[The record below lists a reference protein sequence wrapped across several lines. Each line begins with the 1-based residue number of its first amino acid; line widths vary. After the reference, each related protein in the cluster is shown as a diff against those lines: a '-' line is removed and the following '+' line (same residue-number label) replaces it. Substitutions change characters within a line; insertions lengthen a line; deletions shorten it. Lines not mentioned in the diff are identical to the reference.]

1 MDKSIK
7 FRRNVYIIL
16 ICILLFA
23 IVSQIARSSLIL
35 KFTTNNKFVE
45 RTEWIEMMNQ
55 AQSTKTVS
63 SSSDNHCIVTDS
75 EDSLSNEMEDNFAE
89 VYRYIKQP
97 YTIQDVGK
105 ETITMSSCSAV
116 IMISSLEKMGDYIE
130 DIEHYV
136 DNGGHFFLAR
146 MDHPGNVL
154 TQIYRKLGINNY
166 WFVIGNTDVRFTSNL
181 LIGQK
186 DVVFEDDYF
195 YNDSLS
201 LELDSASKLLA
212 TGKDQT
218 PLIWEVDYGEG
229 SFMVYNGN
237 NLGMKANRG
246 LVVGCISL
254 MIPNYIYPVFNS
266 KIFYIDDY
274 PAPMSQEINVQLYNE
289 YRKNIAA
296 FFKDIW
302 WPDMIKAARK
312 YDLKY
317 TAVAIQDY
325 NDDVTYPFGSMHKDD
340 FTNLIVYG
348 REVLKSGGEIGI
360 HGYNHQPLQFRKDIA
375 DFYEYKKWESID
387 DIEASIEEVVEYMAQ
402 AFPNYSPVSYVPP
415 SNIISEEGRKALVE
429 KWPDFRVISSL
440 YEEDPLDYAYVQEY
454 EIASDGIIEMPRVT
468 SGYADAADTKWLEA
482 NVMTS
487 LGIISHFIH
496 PDDIFD
502 THRSG
507 DKNWSQLYEGFESM
521 LHRMEVTYPWLRAQT
536 SSEAALSMGYVLSSQ
551 ITRNTSD
558 NQVEVSITNQA
569 VTQYF
574 ILRTEKKI
582 GKLVDCNVNKIDENT
597 YLVTADSE
605 HFTIELK

>member
-1 MDKSIK
+1 MNKSIR

-23 IVSQIARSSLIL
+23 IISQIARSSLIL

-45 RTEWIEMMNQ
+45 RTEWIEMMNK
-55 AQSTKTVS
+55 AQNIETVS
-63 SSSDNHCIVTDS
+63 NSSDNHCMVTNS
-75 EDSLSNEMEDNFAE
+75 EDTLSNEMQNNFEE

-97 YTIQDVGK
+97 YTIQDVSK
-105 ETITMSSCSAV
+105 ETIKMSSCTAV
-116 IMISSLEKMGDYIE
+116 IMLSSLEKMGGYIE
-130 DIEHYV
+130 DIENYV
-136 DNGGHFFLAR
+136 ANGGHFFLAR

-154 TQIYRKLGINNY
+154 TQMYRKLGINNY
-166 WFVIGNTDVRFTSNL
+166 WFVIGNNDIRFTSNL

-201 LELDSASKLLA
+201 LELDSASTLLA

-237 NLGMKANRG
+237 NLGMKTNRG
-246 LVVGCISL
+246 LVVGSISL
-254 MIPNYIYPVFNS
+254 MIPNYIYPIFNS

-274 PAPMSQEINVQLYNE
+274 PAPMSQETDPVIFEE
-289 YRKNIAA
+289 YRKNIAS

-312 YDLKY
+312 YNLKY

-325 NDDVTYPFGSMHKDD
+325 NDDVTSPFGAMHKDD

-348 REVLKSGGEIGI
+348 REVLKSGGEVGI
-360 HGYNHQPLQFRKDIA
+360 HGYNHQPLQFREDIA
-375 DFYEYKKWESID
+375 DFYDYEEWQSID
-387 DIEASIEEVVEYMAQ
+387 DIEASIEEIVDYLEQ

-440 YEEDPLDYAYVQEY
+440 YEEDPKDYAYVQEY

-468 SGYADAADTKWLEA
+468 SGYSDAPDTKWLEA

-507 DKNWSQLYEGFESM
+507 DKNWRQLYEDFESM
-521 LHRMEVTYPWLRAQT
+521 LHRMESTYPWVRAQT
-536 SSEAALSMGYVLSSQ
+536 SSEAALSLGYVLTSQ
-551 ITRNTSD
+551 MTKTISE
-558 NQVEVSITNQA
+558 NQVDVSIENQV
-569 VTQYF
+569 VTQSF

-582 GKLVDCNVNKIDENT
+582 GKLVDCNVKKIDENT